1 MKRCLKDKK
10 PPESTRYGNVQ
21 CNTEEKNAKLQQIH
35 PINIKSTVDNKTAGS
50 ESILD

>member
-1 MKRCLKDKK
+1 MFERQETARIDKIRK
-10 PPESTRYGNVQ
+10 
-21 CNTEEKNAKLQQIH
+21 CNTEEKKAKLQQIP